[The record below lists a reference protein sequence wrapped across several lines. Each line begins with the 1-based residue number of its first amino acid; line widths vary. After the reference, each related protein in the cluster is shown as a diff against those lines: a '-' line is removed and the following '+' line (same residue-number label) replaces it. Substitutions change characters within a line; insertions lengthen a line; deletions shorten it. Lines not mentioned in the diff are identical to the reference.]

1 LLIMLVDAGGLAM
14 RVNDVMTADVIA
26 VGPDASV
33 HKAARLM
40 SDHGVSGLPVVDAA
54 GRVLG
59 IVTEGD
65 LIIRQAAPRPRPWW
79 RVFFADPEALA
90 RDYQKAA
97 GTTVGEVMTGA
108 VVSVS
113 PALDLD
119 AAARILHDR
128 DLRRLPV
135 VRDGRLV
142 GILSRGDLVKALAA
156 TPVSPASASDE
167 ELGTAMRARIK
178 AEPWTSLGI
187 VVAASE
193 GVITLWGTVATETER
208 SALETMARAIPGC
221 RGVDN
226 RLVAGVGLAYT
237 YGA

>member
-1 LLIMLVDAGGLAM
+1 M

-26 VGPDASV
+26 VGPDVSV

-40 SDHGVSGLPVVDAA
+40 SDHGVSGLPVLDAG
-54 GRVLG
+54 GRVIG

-65 LIIRQAAPRPRPWW
+65 LILRQATPRPQRWW
-79 RVFFADPEALA
+79 HRFLADPDALA

-97 GTTVGEVMTGA
+97 GTTVGEVMTHA

-113 PALDLD
+113 PTLDLG
-119 AAARILHDR
+119 AAARILYDR
-128 DLRRLPV
+128 GLRRLPV
-135 VRDGRLV
+135 VRGSRLV

-156 TPVSPASASDE
+156 TPVSTASASDE
-167 ELGTAMRARIK
+167 ELVTAMRARIK
-178 AEPWTSLGI
+178 AEPWTPLSI
-187 VVAASE
+187 VVEASE
-193 GVITLWGTVATETER
+193 GVITLWGVTTTETER